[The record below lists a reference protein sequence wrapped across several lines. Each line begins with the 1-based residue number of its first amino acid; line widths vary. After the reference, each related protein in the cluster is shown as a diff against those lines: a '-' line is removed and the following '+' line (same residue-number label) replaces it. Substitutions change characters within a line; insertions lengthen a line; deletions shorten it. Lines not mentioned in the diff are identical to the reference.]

1 MTATVSWLECT
12 TCHETFDHQP
22 LLYGCPSCAERGDIS
37 SVEVRYQLD
46 SLDPDSFMMAARSV
60 RPPSL
65 WRWSSLLP
73 PVGEHQVTLGEGD
86 TPLAP
91 LRTVTEALGVKRAF
105 VKHEASNPTG
115 SFKDRLNAVAVGMGL
130 RLGFSRATISSSGN
144 QGVSLGTYARVAGM
158 QAIVFTPPYV
168 ETKTL
173 TELML
178 RGVQPVVLSSY
189 GDAALALVNELVK
202 NHGWYVSSRNFPRP
216 FANPFGLEGYKTIA
230 FEIVEQLGTVP
241 DWVFVPTGGGD
252 SIYGIWKGF
261 RELRELGVIDR
272 APRMVACQAGGA
284 SIVRAIEQDLAHAPQ
299 VPSVDTL
306 AVSIRHTRSGDHGI
320 WAVRESDGGAV
331 AVEDDEIT
339 AAVAS
344 VGRDGLCLAP
354 SSAASVAGAV
364 KLAARGE
371 LGADET
377 VVCIGTAT
385 CLRWSLTFAHLE
397 DEVPLIPRIDPDL
410 DQLNRLLAEL
420 AARGG

>member
-130 RLGFSRATISSSGN
+130 RLGFSASHHL
-144 QGVSLGTYARVAGM
+144 VLGKPGRVARHLRPGCRH
-158 QAIVFTPPYV
+158 AGDR
-168 ETKTL
+168 L
-173 TELML
+173 HAAL
-178 RGVQPVVLSSY
+178 RGDQDPHRA
-189 GDAALALVNELVK
+189 DA
-202 NHGWYVSSRNFPRP
+202 SRGP
-216 FANPFGLEGYKTIA
+216 
-230 FEIVEQLGTVP
+230 
-241 DWVFVPTGGGD
+241 
-252 SIYGIWKGF
+252 
-261 RELRELGVIDR
+261 
-272 APRMVACQAGGA
+272 AGGA
-284 SIVRAIEQDLAHAPQ
+284 VVLWRRCSGAGERAGQKPRLVRIQPQLPAAVRQPVRARGLQDHRLRDRRAAGNGSGLGIRADGWWRLHLRHLEGVPRAARAGCHRSCPPHGCLPGRWRLHRPGDRAGSCPRTP